1 MRFAFALLSLALVA
15 CKSSST
21 ADASG
26 APRVTAA
33 PEWVEGRLPPEPAGL
48 TPRDGGTL
56 VVRMMSEPA
65 TLNHLD
71 DDSFEAS
78 VFRMLARTVMDSL
91 VELKADGTLGPG
103 LATKWVESDDH
114 LTTTFTLRDATFSSG
129 EPCTARD
136 VIATLDTVMDVT
148 KRTASAR
155 GELGTLARW
164 KALDDHTVELTWK
177 VPSVFAI
184 RALARL
190 FVFSKTQLA
199 GDWTA
204 IGKGPIGTGP
214 YVVKS
219 WERGQK
225 LTLERRAD
233 AKSGYL
239 ESIVFRFVKDHTA
252 AGAVFE
258 KGEFDLMT
266 NITPALWRALEKD
279 EASTAWAKRD
289 WNRIRSFD
297 NSFSYVA
304 WNERRPPFDD
314 VRLRIALQHLYDAK
328 LVSKVIDLEL
338 EVPTTCP
345 YFPGSDSCST
355 SLVPR
360 AFDPGAARAW
370 LSDAGFEDRDG
381 DGVRERDGKPL
392 KFSFLLPATSVRLGR
407 LVPMLQE
414 QYRSA
419 GVELEIERVETA
431 TLSARINKHD
441 FDVMSRVWT
450 EFDSDQDLFQV
461 FHSSQID
468 AGSNYAGFN
477 DAETDRLIEQ
487 IRGEF
492 ELGKRRALER
502 RLHERVY
509 ALQPL
514 MLMTNRQSLDAAK
527 KRVHGLQPSV
537 AWYDLR
543 RVWVSD

>member
-1 MRFAFALLSLALVA
+1 MRFAFVLLTLCFCLVA

-26 APRVTAA
+26 APRITAS
-33 PEWVEGRLPPEPAGL
+33 PEWLDGRLPAESAQS
-48 TPRDGGTL
+48 PRDGGTL
-56 VVRMMSEPA
+56 VVRLMTEPA

-71 DDSFEAS
+71 DDSFEAML
-78 VFRMLARTVMDSL
+78 FRMVARNVMDTL

-103 LATKWVESDDH
+103 LAARWTESNDH
-114 LTTTFTLRDATFSSG
+114 LTTTFSLRSATFSDGSAF
-129 EPCTARD
+129 EAKD
-136 VIATLDTVMDVT
+136 VVATLDTIMDVT
-148 KRTASAR
+148 KRTSRAR
-155 GELGTLARW
+155 GELATLASW
-164 KALDDHTVELTWK
+164 KAIDASTVELKWK
-177 VPSVFAI
+177 APSVFAI
-184 RALARL
+184 RALAR
-190 FVFSKTQLA
+190 VFIFSRAQLA
-199 GDWTA
+199 GDWNA
-204 IGKGPIGTGP
+204 IGLKPIGTGP

-219 WERGQK
+219 WDRGQK

-233 AKSGYL
+233 ATTGYL
-239 ESIVFRFVKDHTA
+239 QNIVFRFVKDHTA
-252 AGAVFE
+252 AAAVFE

-279 EASTAWAKRD
+279 EPSTAWAKRD

-314 VRLRIALQHLYDAK
+314 ARVRNALQYLYDAK

-345 YFPGSDSCST
+345 YFPQSDSCSKT
-355 SLVPR
+355 PTR
-360 AFDPGAARAW
+360 TFDPNAARAL
-370 LSDAGFEDRDG
+370 LSDAGFEDLDG
-381 DGVRERDGKPL
+381 DGVRERNGKPL

-414 QYRSA
+414 QYRTV
-419 GVELEIERVETA
+419 GIELEIERVEVA
-431 TLSARINKHD
+431 TLSARVNKHD

-450 EFDSDQDLFQV
+450 EFDTDQDLFQV

-487 IRGEF
+487 IRSEF
-492 ELGKRRALER
+492 DLPKRRALER
-502 RLHERVY
+502 QLHERVY